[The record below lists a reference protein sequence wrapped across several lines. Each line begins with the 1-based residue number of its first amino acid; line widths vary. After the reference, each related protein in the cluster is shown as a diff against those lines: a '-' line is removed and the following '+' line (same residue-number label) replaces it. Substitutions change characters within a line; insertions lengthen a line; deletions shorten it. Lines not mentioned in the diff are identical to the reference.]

1 MYTYAPVP
9 KSWGGAESWRGRI
22 PGRVCAV
29 ILHFPD
35 KEVESLFLYVYDP
48 THCLST
54 FEKPIQVFCIF
65 FNWVIS
71 FTDLKEFFTY
81 T

>member
-29 ILHFPD
+29 NLHFPD
-35 KEVESLFLYVYDP
+35 KEVESLFYMFMTPPIVYLLLKSQFKFFAYFSIG
-48 THCLST
+48 LSLLL
-54 FEKPIQVFCIF
+54 I
-65 FNWVIS
+65 
-71 FTDLKEFFTY
+71 
-81 T
+81 